1 MLWIDPHCRR
11 YCILCLVQWRR
22 HRGVQTVH
30 WIWAPS
36 SWGPRVGP
44 QKIQK
49 MYEMTH
55 LHSTHRVSNSR
66 RGHLRTRKVPK
77 PLAAGGPHWGSLHRS
92 RGPVAGPPQ
101 SPIPALS
108 TSGFQLQPLGPKQLK
123 APQVTVESGSPRA
136 LLRRWPCDSLIQTA
150 VQCVTALHVHLC
162 RLLVLVWKCSEI
174 K

>member
-1 MLWIDPHCRR
+1 MLWIDPHCGR

-44 QKIQK
+44 QK
-49 MYEMTH
+49 MHEMTH
-55 LHSTHRVSNSR
+55 TVHTGFSIVGEIIWEHKKYQNPWRLVELTPLPRPGSR
-66 RGHLRTRKVPK
+66 SSPK
-77 PLAAGGPHWGSLHRS
+77 PHPR
-92 RGPVAGPPQ
+92 
-101 SPIPALS
+101 

-123 APQVTVESGSPRA
+123 APQVTVESGSRRA
-136 LLRRWPCDSLIQTA
+136 LLRRWPCDSLIRTA

-162 RLLVLVWKCSEI
+162 RLLVLVWKCSKI